1 MSEISEI
8 ISLMPEEISS
18 VLTNTDGTVLNRIN
32 EIRIRRDMPVVFV
45 IKNSSY
51 FVDKHGDLYDYCDDG
66 CYVTDSV
73 VFDELFMKLCDYS
86 IYNNLDSLKKGYLTL
101 FNGARV
107 GVASTAVID
116 SGDVTSV
123 KNVCALN
130 IRIPRQVIG
139 CAKVVLDFLYV
150 NAFPSVIVAGKP
162 NSGKTTLLRDMAR
175 MLSDG
180 FNNRYRKVAVIDERN
195 EFAAKKEEFISMD
208 LGANTDVLTYF
219 PKASGIEIATRTLS
233 PEIIICDEISRY
245 EEVESIL
252 YAFSSGISFALSVH
266 IGSREDLYSKPIIRT
281 LLETGEFS
289 YIVLLDN
296 YTYIPEII
304 EAGEILNE
312 IHRTDNGDGFLHGCG
327 ITFI

>member
-1 MSEISEI
+1 MSEITEI
-8 ISLMPEEISS
+8 IDLMPAEIGS
-18 VLTNTDGTVLNRIN
+18 VLTNTDGAVLNRIN
-32 EIRIRRDMPVVFV
+32 EIRIRRGMPVVFV

-51 FVDKHGDLYDYCDDG
+51 FVDKHGDLYDYCDEG
-66 CYVTDSV
+66 CYTVSSAD
-73 VFDELFMKLCDYS
+73 FDEIFMKLCDYS

-116 SGDVTSV
+116 SGNITSV

-139 CAKVVLDFLYV
+139 CAKALLDFLYV
-150 NAFPSVIVAGKP
+150 NSFPSVIVAGKP

-180 FNNRYRKVAVIDERN
+180 FNNHYRKVAVIDERN
-195 EFAAKKEEFISMD
+195 ELAAKREEFISMD

-289 YIVLLDN
+289 YIALLDN
-296 YTYIPEII
+296 YTYIPEVI

-312 IHRTDNGDGFLHGCG
+312 IHRIDNSDDFLRGCG
-327 ITFI
+327 ITFV